1 MRSTLIPSTLHALGH
16 SQVVCFLSNTLLRSA
31 VASTVRSL
39 IRHLLSVAIV
49 VLCVPLSGP
58 KRALPSRMKVSITK
72 TLSVGAAFACIAF
85 AARISSDYD
94 RTVDFAQYMK
104 YSWMKVQAGNSLW
117 EDRIVHAVDAQL
129 AAKGW
134 TKVDSG
140 GDAYITAFGST
151 KDQRTLDTFYN
162 AFGGGWRWRRF
173 GDGSATTTEEITTVG
188 TLVVDVF
195 DSRTKKLVWR
205 GSSSATLSSKPPRNA
220 KKLQDD
226 LRNMFKEFPSQPR

>member
-1 MRSTLIPSTLHALGH
+1 
-16 SQVVCFLSNTLLRSA
+16 
-31 VASTVRSL
+31 
-39 IRHLLSVAIV
+39 
-49 VLCVPLSGP
+49 
-58 KRALPSRMKVSITK
+58 MKVGITK
-72 TLSVGAAFACIAF
+72 TLTVGAAFTCIAL

-94 RTVDFAQYMK
+94 RTVDFAQYAK
-104 YSWMKVQAGNSLW
+104 YSWMKVQAGDSLW
-117 EDRIVHAVDAQL
+117 EDRIVRAVDAQL

-151 KDQRTLDTFYN
+151 KDQRTLETFYN
-162 AFGGGWRWRRF
+162 GFGGWRWRRF
-173 GDGSATTTEEITTVG
+173 GDESATTTEEITKVG

-205 GSSSATLSSKPPRNA
+205 GSSSATLSSKAPRNA

-226 LRNMFKEFPSQPR
+226 VRDMFKEFPSQPHE